1 MTESQS
7 RYSIVERL
15 TKKKLELMSSKSNLK
30 QDVKSKEQKIG
41 KLKKNLENWKK
52 NIQED
57 IKREQRKK
65 ELDIEKSNQEFDN
78 SKENLIE
85 KENVYDEQIKAIESA
100 LKSIE
105 EISRTSLA
113 VQ

>member
-1 MTESQS
+1 MSESQS
-7 RYSIVERL
+7 RYSIIERL

-41 KLKKNLENWKK
+41 KIKKDSENWKK
-52 NIQED
+52 DVQED

-65 ELDIEKSNQEFDN
+65 ELDIEKATQEFDN

-85 KENVYDEQIKAIESA
+85 KEKVYDEQIKAIEDA

-105 EISRTSLA
+105 EISKTSPTA
-113 VQ
+113 